1 MKPLNIEDRRKA
13 FIQYLIMYVVTTALL
28 IYAICFVCGVPG
40 KQNAILAEKNRQLM
54 ATVSAPD
61 KFINERNELN
71 TLLLTVDSLNYN
83 SLQDAMIRIQRTK
96 GDLRNNFERDSAILG
111 NPLAM
116 SYLNAVDV
124 SYKLLLW
131 KSDKMKSDKNSA
143 KLEEKCRLLE
153 QYNDKLVNQLNDAKL
168 IPSTK
173 PIGIE

>member
-116 SYLNAVDV
+116 SYLNSVDV
-124 SYKLLLW
+124 TYKLLIW
-131 KSDKMKSDKNSA
+131 KSDKMKAEKDFTKLTDKYQ
-143 KLEEKCRLLE
+143 KLQNYAAQLS
-153 QYNDKLVNQLNDAKL
+153 NQVLGMGQTP
-168 IPSTK
+168 IPK
-173 PIGIE
+173 PVGVE